1 MIPSTNLSD
10 LHATLRCLLRERLSV
25 IADVSLRESDPTA
38 HLGELRRV
46 SEALDQFREGH
57 FSRLDGRLR
66 HYLQNASYQKALDH
80 IDGIDGL

>member
-10 LHATLRCLLRERLSV
+10 LHVTLRNLLRERLSV
-25 IADVSLRESDPTA
+25 IADVSLRESDPAA

-46 SEALDQFREGH
+46 SEALDAFREAH

-80 IDGIDGL
+80 IDAL

>member
-1 MIPSTNLSD
+1 MIPSINLSD
-10 LHATLRCLLRERLSV
+10 LHSTLRDLLRERLGV

-46 SEALDQFREGH
+46 SEAIDAFREEH
-57 FSRLDGRLR
+57 FLRFDGRLR

-80 IDGIDGL
+80 IEGL